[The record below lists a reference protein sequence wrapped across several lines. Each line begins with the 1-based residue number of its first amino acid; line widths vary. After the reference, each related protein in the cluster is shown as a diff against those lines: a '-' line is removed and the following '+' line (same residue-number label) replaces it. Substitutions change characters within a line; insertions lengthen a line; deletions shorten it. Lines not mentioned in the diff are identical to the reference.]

1 MTQKTNK
8 DRIQNMLE
16 RQKRHLRQDKWL
28 AVGVTLGMLLSIS
41 GLG

>member
-1 MTQKTNK
+1 MTKKTNK

-16 RQKRHLRQDKWL
+16 RQKRHLLHDKVFAL
-28 AVGVTLGMLLSIS
+28 GVTLGMILCIS